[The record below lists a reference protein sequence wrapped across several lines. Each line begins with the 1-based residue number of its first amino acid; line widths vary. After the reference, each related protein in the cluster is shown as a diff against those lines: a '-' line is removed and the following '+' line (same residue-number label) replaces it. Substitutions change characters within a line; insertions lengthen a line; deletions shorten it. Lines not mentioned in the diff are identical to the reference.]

1 MAPLNNND
9 NTENRR
15 KRIFFTCLLAVV
27 MMFGGIGDILKGEDL
42 FNGDIYLAGTN
53 KGVLIFRQ
61 RNMVEKRGDITILTH
76 TYTHPDGSIATVE
89 EVTLRKGSF
98 EKYEVDFKK
107 STCGCLLERDGDT
120 IRFGFT
126 RGDVNRKGEAKYV
139 SSLVMGPTLTRFVHS
154 RWERLLKGETV
165 FFYFPAMTLQ
175 RIVRFQMAKHDA
187 SPYNREGVMVVKM
200 DIANVFLRLLVDPV
214 DLVYDLRSKRILE
227 IHGKSLLERE
237 VNGRIENPI
246 VNIYYRYGK

>member
-1 MAPLNNND
+1 MAQLILCANAGHK
-9 NTENRR
+9 R
-15 KRIFFTCLLAVV
+15 KRGFIRCLPAVFIIFLCI
-27 MMFGGIGDILKGEDL
+27 GGILKGEDL

-61 RNMVEKRGDITILTH
+61 RNRFEKKGDITVLTH

-126 RGDVNRKGEAKYV
+126 RGDVNRKGEAKYA
-139 SSLVMGPTLTRFVHS
+139 STLVMGPTLTRFVHS
-154 RWERLLKGETV
+154 RWDRLLRGETV

-175 RIVRFQMAKHDA
+175 RIVRFQMSRNDA

-246 VNIYYRYGK
+246 VNIYYRY